1 MNPNEIT
8 LEQANSIT
16 QSIVTKLGYPYQIF
30 STAASYQEVM
40 NAYE

>member
-16 QSIVTKLGYPYQIF
+16 QSIVTKLGYPGGD
-30 STAASYQEVM
+30 ECL
-40 NAYE
+40 